1 MNDMNKNMPKSGTAK
16 GGGGAPMKTRSPN
29 GDQNM
34 PMGKV
39 DPNVG
44 WKGDGGAKN
53 GKVKGC

>member
-1 MNDMNKNMPKSGTAK
+1 MKDMNKNMPKSGTAK

-39 DPNVG
+39 DRTSAG
-44 WKGDGGAKN
+44 RATAARRTAK
-53 GKVKGC
+53 

>member
-1 MNDMNKNMPKSGTAK
+1 
-16 GGGGAPMKTRSPN
+16 MKTRSPN

-39 DPNVG
+39 DANVG